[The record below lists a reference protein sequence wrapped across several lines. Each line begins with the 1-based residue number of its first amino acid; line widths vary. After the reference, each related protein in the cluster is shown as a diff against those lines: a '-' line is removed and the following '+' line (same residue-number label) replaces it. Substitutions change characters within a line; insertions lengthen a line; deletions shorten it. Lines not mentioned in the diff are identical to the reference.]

1 MGGINNAYSDIK
13 TQNKAKYEQIKGV
26 LIMIIVLL
34 IALVLLSV
42 ILGYSLGRYKAE
54 REFAEV
60 IFWLEETGAL
70 KPLLE
75 VDDEDFGE

>member
-1 MGGINNAYSDIK
+1 MTII
-13 TQNKAKYEQIKGV
+13 
-26 LIMIIVLL
+26 LI

-42 ILGYSLGRYKAE
+42 ILGYCLGKHKAE

-60 IFWLEETGAL
+60 IVWLEDIGAL

-75 VDDEDFGE
+75 VDDENFGE